1 MLYTITLNPAV
12 DKVIEI
18 AGTLEREQNNK
29 IKKVL
34 YDIGGKGCHVS
45 AVFSALGLPNIAT
58 GFTGGRNGIKLV
70 ELMEEKNIKCEFINA
85 GSTNTRECTILV
97 DESNLGSYM
106 VTESGELPDEKAYSE
121 LILKIQK
128 EINED
133 DIAALSGSPATG
145 FPKEKYCEIVKTLK
159 NTGAKIFIDARDE
172 YLKEVINLEPFFIK
186 PNKYE
191 FQVLTGKTLEKTD
204 DFIEEIQR
212 LNEKIEIV
220 AVSLGEEG
228 SIVGVK
234 DRGVYGFI
242 PPKIEVVSETG
253 CGDIFVG
260 GVISKYYLKKD
271 IEEIFRFATAISAS
285 KAAHFL
291 SSDFSLEQT
300 SKLLPLVKIKKY
312 K

>member
-45 AVFSALGLPNIAT
+45 TVFSALGFPNTAT
-58 GFTGGRNGIKLV
+58 GFAGGLNGIKLT
-70 ELMEEKNIKCEFINA
+70 ELMKKKNIKCEFINVEN
-85 GSTNTRECTILV
+85 TNTRECTILV

-106 VTESGELPDEKAYSE
+106 VTEPGELPDEKAYDE
-121 LILKIQK
+121 LLLKIQK
-128 EINED
+128 DITAD
-133 DIAALSGSPATG
+133 DIVALSGSPATG
-145 FPKEKYCEIVKTLK
+145 FPKEKYCEIVKVLK
-159 NTGAKIFIDARDE
+159 KTGAKIFIDARDE

-186 PNKYE
+186 PNKHE
-191 FQVLTGKTLEKTD
+191 FQVLTGKKLKKTE
-204 DFIEEIQR
+204 DFIEEIKK

-220 AVSLGEEG
+220 VVSLGEEG
-228 SIVGVK
+228 SIAGIRN
-234 DRGVYGFI
+234 RGVYGFV
-242 PPKIEVVSETG
+242 PPKVNVVSETG

-260 GVISKYYLKKD
+260 GVISGCYLKKD

-285 KAAHFL
+285 KATHFL
-291 SSDFSLEQT
+291 SSDFSLDQT
-300 SKLLPLVKIKKY
+300 SEFLPQVKIIKY
-312 K
+312 E

>member
-45 AVFSALGLPNIAT
+45 TVFSALGLPNIAT
-58 GFTGGRNGIKLV
+58 GFTGGVNGEKLT
-70 ELMEEKNIKCEFINA
+70 ELMKKKNIKCEFINVEN
-85 GSTNTRECTILV
+85 TNTRECTILV

-106 VTESGELPDEKAYSE
+106 VTEPGELPDEKAYNE
-121 LILKIQK
+121 LLLKIQK
-128 EINED
+128 DITAD
-133 DIAALSGSPATG
+133 DIAALSGSPAAG
-145 FPKEKYCEIVKTLK
+145 FPKGKYCEIVKVLK

-172 YLKEVINLEPFFIK
+172 YLKEVINMEPFFIK
-186 PNKYE
+186 PNKHE
-191 FQVLTGKTLEKTD
+191 FQVLIGKKLKKTE
-204 DFIEEIQR
+204 DFIEEIKK

-220 AVSLGEEG
+220 VVSLGEEG
-228 SIVGVK
+228 SIAGIRN
-234 DRGVYGFI
+234 RGVYGFV
-242 PPKIEVVSETG
+242 PPKVNVVSETG
-253 CGDIFVG
+253 CGGIFVG
-260 GVISKYYLKKD
+260 GVISGCYLKKD

-285 KAAHFL
+285 KATHFL
-291 SSDFSLEQT
+291 SSDFSLDQT
-300 SKLLPLVKIKKY
+300 SKFLPLVKINKY